1 MKLTLTLL
9 LSAFL
14 LPSAFASPE
23 MPPPEAG
30 SYSFNG
36 QFTVQMKLHYEIA
49 HAFTQQGQ
57 QKLDRLR
64 AEGYEC
70 WHKMRGTWLCKQF
83 QATEG
88 ATEIVRGRVEKELSG
103 KTLTLGRR
111 FGEPSLISKGTDV
124 AEYKVIQKASYA
136 GREWSEYRLV
146 MSQGN
151 WSIRMGEPTEV
162 QFSLA
167 NGGQLSKWEQFP
179 VTESKEA
186 YSVYLVE
193 AAFTKDGNW

>member
-1 MKLTLTLL
+1 MKITLVLL

-14 LPSAFASPE
+14 LPAAFASPE

-36 QFTVQMKLHYEIA
+36 QFRVTMKLHYEIA
-49 HAFTQQGQ
+49 HAFTLQGQ

-64 AEGYEC
+64 AEKYEC

-83 QATEG
+83 QATDG
-88 ATEIVRGRVEKELSG
+88 AAEIVRGRVEKELTG
-103 KTLTLGRR
+103 KALTLGER

-124 AEYKVIQKASYA
+124 AEYRVIQKAAYA
-136 GREWSEYRLV
+136 GREWTDYRLV
-146 MSQGN
+146 MSQGS

-167 NGGQLSKWEQFP
+167 ADGGLSKWEQFP

-193 AAFTKDGNW
+193 AGFTKGSN

>member
-1 MKLTLTLL
+1 MKITLALL

-14 LPSAFASPE
+14 LPTAFAAPE

-30 SYSFNG
+30 AYSFSG
-36 QFTVQMKLHYEIA
+36 QFAVKMKIHYEIA
-49 HAFTQQGQ
+49 HAFTPQGQ
-57 QKLDRLR
+57 EKLDRLR
-64 AEGYEC
+64 AEKYEC

-88 ATEIVRGRVEKELSG
+88 AAEIVRGRVEKELNG
-103 KTLTLGRR
+103 KALTLGER

-124 AEYKVIQKASYA
+124 AEYRVIQKAAYA
-136 GREWSEYRLV
+136 GREWRDYRLV

-151 WSIRMGEPTEV
+151 WSIRMGEPTEA
-162 QFSLA
+162 QFALA
-167 NGGQLSKWEQFP
+167 TGGLLSKWEQFP
-179 VTESKEA
+179 VTESNEA

-193 AAFTKDGNW
+193 AEFTKGGN